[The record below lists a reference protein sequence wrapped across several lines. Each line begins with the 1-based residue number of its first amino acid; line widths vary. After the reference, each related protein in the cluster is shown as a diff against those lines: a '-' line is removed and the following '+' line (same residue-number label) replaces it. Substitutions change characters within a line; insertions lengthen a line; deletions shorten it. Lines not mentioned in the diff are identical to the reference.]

1 MSALNIYLL
10 RFKKP
15 TMSLTAMAR
24 ENALLERSTE
34 SNSAPSGTGIDLG
47 DPAEYLSWHHDRL
60 GTLGWERANEGCET
74 PVVSQPSFAC
84 PGSKVADPSNS
95 LNKSFFQSSVSNLQ
109 TCGENVSP
117 ERIRSGGVS
126 AFHLAPLSFTRNSH
140 TFTPCPL
147 ASCFSFAFPFHPQ
160 SAIG

>member
-47 DPAEYLSWHHDRL
+47 DPAEYLSWHHDRS
-60 GTLGWERANEGCET
+60 GTLGWERANGGCET
-74 PVVSQPSFAC
+74 PVVSCTSFAC
-84 PGSKVADPSNS
+84 PGRKGVHTMGALSKCV
-95 LNKSFFQSSVSNLQ
+95 FQCSARGAEL
-109 TCGENVSP
+109 CGENADE
-117 ERIRSGGVS
+117 ERICGEVS
-126 AFHLAPLSFTRNSH
+126 MRVPPCSLCHPRAILTHLPPAHWLPAFQLLFLSIPN
-140 TFTPCPL
+140 L
-147 ASCFSFAFPFHPQ
+147 Q
-160 SAIG
+160 

>member
-47 DPAEYLSWHHDRL
+47 DPAEYLSWHHDRS
-60 GTLGWERANEGCET
+60 GTLGWERANGGCET
-74 PVVSQPSFAC
+74 PVVSCTSFAC
-84 PGSKVADPSNS
+84 PGRKVVNTTVPLSE
-95 LNKSFFQSSVSNLQ
+95 SFFQSSV
-109 TCGENVSP
+109 
-117 ERIRSGGVS
+117 RSRKQAEQKLMQNES
-126 AFHLAPLSFTRNSH
+126 DQRR
-140 TFTPCPL
+140 
-147 ASCFSFAFPFHPQ
+147 
-160 SAIG
+160 

>member
-47 DPAEYLSWHHDRL
+47 DPAEYLSWHHDRS
-60 GTLGWERANEGCET
+60 GTLGWERANGGCET
-74 PVVSQPSFAC
+74 PVVLHPSFAC
-84 PGSKVADPSNS
+84 HTHKVVNTNVPLSENVFQRS
-95 LNKSFFQSSVSNLQ
+95 LSNLQ
-109 TCGENVSP
+109 TCGAKVDA
-117 ERIRSGGVS
+117 ERIRGEVS
-126 AFHLAPLSFTRNSH
+126 MRVPPCSLCHSRAILTHLPPAHWLPAFQLLFLSIPN
-140 TFTPCPL
+140 L
-147 ASCFSFAFPFHPQ
+147 Q
-160 SAIG
+160 

>member
-47 DPAEYLSWHHDRL
+47 DPAEYLSWHHDRS
-60 GTLGWERANEGCET
+60 GTLGWERANGGCET
-74 PVVSQPSFAC
+74 PVVSCTSFAC
-84 PGSKVADPSNS
+84 PGRKVVDTNVPLSNS
-95 LNKSFFQSSVSNLQ
+95 VFQCSLRRTEGCEEKVDEERIRGEVSMRVPPCSLCHSRAILTHLPPAHRLPAFQLLSNLQ
-109 TCGENVSP
+109 
-117 ERIRSGGVS
+117 
-126 AFHLAPLSFTRNSH
+126 
-140 TFTPCPL
+140 
-147 ASCFSFAFPFHPQ
+147 
-160 SAIG
+160 

>member
-1 MSALNIYLL
+1 
-10 RFKKP
+10 
-15 TMSLTAMAR
+15 MSLTAMAR